1 MLKAKLKAP
10 VVRRFLARK
19 NRSQNWLARKMEI
32 SSGYLSQML
41 NGTRNPSPR
50 VRERIMDVFE
60 GNDFDDLF
68 IVGGVRN
75 RR

>member
-60 GNDFDDLF
+60 AHDFDDLF